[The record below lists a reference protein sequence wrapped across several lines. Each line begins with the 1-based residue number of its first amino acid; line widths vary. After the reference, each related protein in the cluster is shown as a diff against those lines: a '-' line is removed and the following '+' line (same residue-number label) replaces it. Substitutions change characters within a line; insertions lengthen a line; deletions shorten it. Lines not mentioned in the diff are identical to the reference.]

1 LTLHSTG
8 SSYLASYNK
17 IRSFP
22 KCQIY
27 NMVNEGKICAY
38 FSATVKMETQQNKGN
53 VNVKENWFQILRA
66 LLVVTPILSVT
77 FW

>member
-1 LTLHSTG
+1 
-8 SSYLASYNK
+8 
-17 IRSFP
+17 
-22 KCQIY
+22 
-27 NMVNEGKICAY
+27 MVNEGKICAY